1 MVKTK
6 FKKAVSLMLAAVMSL
21 TAFTGIGATTAFAA
35 VGEKADVY
43 LVDYPRSGDT
53 NNNGEWGHGNLNYM
67 NGWKGLSTKYTGLR
81 AMGSYSGNIAY
92 CIEPGTGQRTGD
104 TLTEKDENFFNNIS
118 PNGTISGDD
127 IRLLIGRILQYGY
140 RGGIST
146 SWKSQNESDA
156 NCIAHAYATQILIW
170 ETIVGE
176 RDAGFNHV
184 STSGYNAVLECVSTA
199 HPLRSKILSYYN
211 SMVTSV
217 QNHTKVPS
225 FCTRSSGSAKVN
237 ELEWNGSKYVAT
249 LTDTNGVLGNYNFS
263 ANIDGVSFSVS
274 GNKLTVSMEKA
285 PSKEFTITAAKKN
298 GVRRGVVVWS
308 DGIHQNGNGIQDV
321 VTYAQE
327 VSDPVSGFVKMKV
340 SYGSCQIVKTSEDG
354 KVDGIQFK
362 DIIRVFPR
370 TLSNTNTS
378 LVLKTPKT
386 KTSVRKIFLPSTVA
400 QMLLERKKQIDEMK
414 ELFGDEYLDYDLVFC
429 HSSGRP
435 MEGQVINRALKKLI
449 QDNDLPDVVFH
460 SFRHASIT
468 YKLKWNGGDMKSVQ
482 GDSGHARMD
491 MVADVYSHII
501 DEDRRYNAQKF
512 EEQFYN
518 AKGLKNAEEGKTAP
532 MPKFETSV
540 ELLDPMAEVQK
551 ESEVEKEKPAENST
565 DENAALLTKLLS
577 NPETAALLK
586 ALAKT
591 I

>member
-237 ELEWNGSKYVAT
+237 ELEWNGSKYVAKAT
-249 LTDTNGVLGNYNFS
+249 SYQLPILRFF
-263 ANIDGVSFSVS
+263 AF
-274 GNKLTVSMEKA
+274 KLY
-285 PSKEFTITAAKKN
+285 
-298 GVRRGVVVWS
+298 
-308 DGIHQNGNGIQDV
+308 H
-321 VTYAQE
+321 
-327 VSDPVSGFVKMKV
+327 
-340 SYGSCQIVKTSEDG
+340 KT
-354 KVDGIQFK
+354 
-362 DIIRVFPR
+362 R
-370 TLSNTNTS
+370 
-378 LVLKTPKT
+378 
-386 KTSVRKIFLPSTVA
+386 
-400 QMLLERKKQIDEMK
+400 
-414 ELFGDEYLDYDLVFC
+414 
-429 HSSGRP
+429 
-435 MEGQVINRALKKLI
+435 
-449 QDNDLPDVVFH
+449 
-460 SFRHASIT
+460 
-468 YKLKWNGGDMKSVQ
+468 
-482 GDSGHARMD
+482 
-491 MVADVYSHII
+491 
-501 DEDRRYNAQKF
+501 
-512 EEQFYN
+512 EQFYRN
-518 AKGLKNAEEGKTAP
+518 FGIYEKSPNSFLPGLPHSIINQFCFHNLLCLCLA
-532 MPKFETSV
+532 SV
-540 ELLDPMAEVQK
+540 HLPHPFHLIIGFQ
-551 ESEVEKEKPAENST
+551 
-565 DENAALLTKLLS
+565 LLS
-577 NPETAALLK
+577 HTVLLCQ
-586 ALAKT
+586 
-591 I
+591 